1 MNCRLVPRFGDRIAF
16 CMAIILA
23 AVLARPVFAS
33 RVDFEDTFDGSPSL
47 SQWNGITDTPI
58 PISRGDYYY
67 LGDIGS
73 FSLTTRSQR
82 SVASL
87 TSLLPPHGARGL
99 WSVSSFDAG
108 DVDIS
113 TVFSPVGGIDG
124 LFSLW
129 LLGDRGSGYTIKGGV
144 FGGNYGTTR
153 FADAISG
160 EGFLD
165 GLNGSGFLRESSWTD
180 GPTPQWSWEYGR
192 WYVLN
197 IQLREASTTV
207 SIHEE
212 GLSSPGWSTNLPRGY
227 TWLGGSFR
235 LGMVQTMYV
244 PAPGQLYLADAVV
257 DSVRLVA
264 VPEPASI
271 WPSAA
276 AVLVLAITR
285 ARCVWLGSGWT
296 SRTRRHAP
304 PSPALA

>member
-1 MNCRLVPRFGDRIAF
+1 MNCWFVLRVGARLAFG
-16 CMAIILA
+16 MAIIVTAALA
-23 AVLARPVFAS
+23 QPVSAS
-33 RVDFEDTFDGSPSL
+33 PVDFEDTFDGSRSL
-47 SQWNGITDTPI
+47 SQWRGLAEAPI
-58 PISRGDYYY
+58 PTSRGDYYY
-67 LGDIGS
+67 LGDIGA

-113 TVFSPVGGIDG
+113 TVFSPVRGIDG

-144 FGGNYGTTR
+144 FGANYGTTR

-165 GLNGSGFLRESSWTD
+165 SLNGSGFLRESSWTY
-180 GPTPQWSWEYGR
+180 GPTPQWSWEYGH
-192 WYVLN
+192 WYVLD
-197 IQLREASTTV
+197 IQLRESSTKV

-212 GLSSPGWSTNLPRGY
+212 GSNAPGWSTVLPRGY
-227 TWLGGSFR
+227 TWLGNSFR
-235 LGMVQTMYV
+235 LGMVQSMYI
-244 PAPGQLYLADAVV
+244 PAPGQLYLTDAVV
-257 DSVRLVA
+257 DSVNLVV
-264 VPEPASI
+264 VPEPASF

-304 PSPALA
+304 PAPALA